1 MRRNLQFQH
10 LFDQGV
16 LNGPLEVSKVPSGP
30 KMEPQTDAVTN
41 VNAFSIFRTFYS
53 QASVCK
59 TSCMYHNQNKRGYF
73 ASLSRYPQPA

>member
-16 LNGPLEVSKVPSGP
+16 LNGPLEVSKVPFGP

-53 QASVCK
+53 LVLQIARPVCVKHPACTTTK
-59 TSCMYHNQNKRGYF
+59 TKGDISP
-73 ASLSRYPQPA
+73 L